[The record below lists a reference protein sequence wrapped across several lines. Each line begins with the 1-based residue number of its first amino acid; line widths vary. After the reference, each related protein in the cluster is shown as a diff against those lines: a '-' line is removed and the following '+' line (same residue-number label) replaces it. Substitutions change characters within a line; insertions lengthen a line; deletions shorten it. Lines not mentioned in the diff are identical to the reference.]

1 MSFPYWQVLSMH
13 MHSYLF
19 YSQTNASNVQ
29 LALSN
34 ITADPEERHDLN
46 RKLPE
51 ELKSLLARVRYHMK
65 GVVPPPA
72 HTFDPKALSK
82 AVKEGVWCPWLE
94 YMNFRKVAVTLC

>member
-1 MSFPYWQVLSMH
+1 MSFPYWQVLPMH

-29 LALSN
+29 LALYN

-51 ELKSLLARVRYHMK
+51 EVKSLLARVHHHMK
-65 GVVPPPA
+65 GVVPLPA
-72 HTFDPKALSK
+72 PTFDPKALAK
-82 AVKEGVWCPWLE
+82 AVKEGVWCP
-94 YMNFRKVAVTLC
+94 

>member
-1 MSFPYWQVLSMH
+1 MH

-51 ELKSLLARVRYHMK
+51 EVKSLLARVRYHMK

-72 HTFDPKALSK
+72 PTFDPK
-82 AVKEGVWCPWLE
+82 AVKEGVWCPWQE

>member
-1 MSFPYWQVLSMH
+1 MSFPYWQVSSMH

-29 LALSN
+29 LALYN
-34 ITADPEERHDLN
+34 ITAGPEERHDLN

-51 ELKSLLARVRYHMK
+51 KLKSLLAKVRYHME

-72 HTFDPKALSK
+72 HTFDPKAHAK
-82 AVKEGVWCPWLE
+82 AVKEGVWCP
-94 YMNFRKVAVTLC
+94 